1 MLDRSLLPVLI
12 PFACRFY
19 EYLLDDDAM
28 KLDFEET
35 FEANQRVRRALADA
49 KAARRLL
56 RSRRIIPEDI
66 ENIFDVAIGAP
77 FEDEEQLKQIMDKA
91 IALNFTPKIS
101 IVELKLFV
109 MRGSAGSLY
118 TFWFIFFLF
127 YFSSFLFFVTIK
139 SLIPKD

>member
-1 MLDRSLLPVLI
+1 MLDHFFVVLI

-19 EYLLDDDAM
+19 EYLLDDDAL
-28 KLDFEET
+28 KLDFKET

-56 RSRRIIPEDI
+56 RHRRVIPEDI

-91 IALNFTPKIS
+91 IALNYTPKIS

-109 MRGSAGSLY
+109 LRGSPGSLY
-118 TFWFIFFLF
+118 TF
-127 YFSSFLFFVTIK
+127 
-139 SLIPKD
+139 